1 MDHVDDPDDYMKSF
15 KNLEDFNKMSF
26 TKVRNTRKGTQFK
39 FLQNEV
45 KEVGKISHML
55 SVGGEPINT
64 SLHDGTHR
72 KKQMASFKSNNKFN
86 KMIEGL
92 SMKGIKIDEADE
104 DEFNEM
110 VGFLVSKML
119 ITRSKFL
126 CILYF
131 ETEIF

>member
-1 MDHVDDPDDYMKSF
+1 
-15 KNLEDFNKMSF
+15 MSF

-64 SLHDGTHR
+64 SLHEGIHR
-72 KKQMASFKSNNKFN
+72 KKQMPSVKVNNKFN

-110 VGFLVSKML
+110 VCLRVSKML
-119 ITRSKFL
+119 MTRPMYL
-126 CILYF
+126 YIQYF